1 VKQVLDQQFPWARF
15 HALKYP
21 VQFDDLGSLL
31 DEIWVSHSQHR
42 QDRATDGETCRL
54 IGESA
59 AMQNIRSLIERV
71 ATSPATVLVTGESG
85 TGKEVVAQQIHELSG
100 RSGPFVAINC
110 GAIPD
115 HLLESELFGH
125 ERGAFTGAV
134 AARAGRFEMANG
146 GTLFLD
152 EIGDM
157 PTAMQVKL
165 LRVLQERVVER
176 VGGSK
181 SIPVDIRVIAATHRD
196 LQKRIDAGQFRED
209 LFYRLSVFP
218 IDIPPLRDRV
228 DDIRPLVDEIIDRVQ
243 QSHGIRLQMAE
254 SAMDALCEYQWPGN
268 VRELANLLERLAII
282 RPGGEIRLA
291 DLPWPLRDAEDLPQV
306 LSSSLA
312 PSGGTDQASLPATG
326 LDLKK
331 HLVDLEKELIV
342 AALSQSNGTVKKAAD
357 LLGMRRTT
365 LAEKIRRHGLR
376 Q

>member
-1 VKQVLDQQFPWARF
+1 VLDQQFPWARF
-15 HALKYP
+15 HELKYP
-21 VQFDDLGSLL
+21 IQFDALGSLL

-42 QDRATDGETCRL
+42 QDRAADGRTCRL
-54 IGESA
+54 IGKSVE
-59 AMQNIRSLIERV
+59 MQNIRSLIERV
-71 ATSPATVLVTGESG
+71 APSPATVLITGESG
-85 TGKEVVAQQIHELSG
+85 TGKEVVAQRIHELSG

-176 VGGSK
+176 VGGTK
-181 SIPVDIRVIAATHRD
+181 SIPFDIRVIAATHRD
-196 LQKRIDAGQFRED
+196 LQKRIDDGQFRED

-218 IDIPPLRDRV
+218 IDIPPLRDRI
-228 DDIRPLVDEIIDRVQ
+228 DDIRPLVEEIVGRVQ
-243 QSHGIRLQMAE
+243 QSHGVTLRIQEPAMAV
-254 SAMDALCEYQWPGN
+254 LCEYEWPGN

-282 RPGGEIRLA
+282 RPNGEIQLS

-306 LSSSLA
+306 LNSSLT
-312 PSGGTDQASLPATG
+312 STNTDTPLSLPAAG
-326 LDLKK
+326 LDLKE
-331 HLVDLEKELIV
+331 HLAMVEKELIEN
-342 AALSQSNGTVKKAAD
+342 ALTQANGTVKKAAD

-365 LAEKIRRHGLR
+365 LAEKIRRLGLR
-376 Q
+376 E